1 MRLFFAH
8 TLEIVNY
15 ILLSLMNFL
24 LFLLLAPVVCWFV
37 LIFISFV
44 AFESFYYIFFIL
56 YIGVYISTSHVWG
69 CGVWEGAG
77 IPWLKCGGQRM
88 IWRNQFC
95 PPWVRPWVISLTE
108 GRALPLA
115 LVCFGSR
122 VFLHVLAVLKLAM

>member
-56 YIGVYISTSHVWG
+56 YIGVYISTSDVWG
-69 CGVWEGAG
+69 CG
-77 IPWLKCGGQRM
+77 R
-88 IWRNQFC
+88 
-95 PPWVRPWVISLTE
+95 
-108 GRALPLA
+108 
-115 LVCFGSR
+115 
-122 VFLHVLAVLKLAM
+122 VLASHGSSVEVKG